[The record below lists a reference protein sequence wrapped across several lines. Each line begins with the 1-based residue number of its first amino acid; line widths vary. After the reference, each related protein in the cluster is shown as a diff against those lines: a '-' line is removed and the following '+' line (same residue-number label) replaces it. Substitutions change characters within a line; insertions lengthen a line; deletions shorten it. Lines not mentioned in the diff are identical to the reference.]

1 MVRLVLCAVDSS
13 ELGARVL
20 RHAAGLA
27 AAMQSRLLLL
37 HAGDTPVAQLDALLQ
52 DATPYGAGYIDAS
65 VRVEPGPVVETIL
78 RVARETNAG
87 LIVAGTR
94 SRRGIARLLL
104 GSTSA
109 ELLRESN
116 RPVLLVP
123 PSEIDVLTLSHDRVT
138 LHFGAVL
145 AAVDLAESNDAQL
158 AWASHFA
165 ALAKQRLE
173 LLTVAAD
180 EGLSDHDAAAA
191 LKARGRG
198 LAPVAP
204 TAFIVRRGE
213 VAEEIA
219 RCAVAERSGLVV
231 MGLRRQGRGNP
242 GTIASRVMETHD
254 ALVLAVPDA
263 ANRAPVPK

>member
-13 ELGARVL
+13 DLGARVL

-37 HAGDTPVAQLDALLQ
+37 HVGDMPASRLDALLQ
-52 DATPYGAGYIDAS
+52 EATPYGAGYLDAT
-65 VRVEPGPVVETIL
+65 VRVEPGAVVETIL
-78 RVARETNAG
+78 RVARESNAG

-94 SRRGIARLLL
+94 ARRGIARLLL

-109 ELLRESN
+109 ELLRESD

-123 PSEIDVLTLSHDRVT
+123 PSEIDVLTLSPDRVT

-145 AAVDLAESNDAQL
+145 AAVDLSESNDTQL
-158 AWASHFA
+158 AWASHVA

-173 LLTVAAD
+173 LLTVATD
-180 EGLSDHDAAAA
+180 EDVSDHDTAAA
-191 LKARGRG
+191 LKARGHG
-198 LAPVAP
+198 LTPVAP
-204 TAFIVRRGE
+204 TAFIVRRGD

-219 RCAVAERSGLVV
+219 RCALAEQSGLVV
-231 MGLRRQGRGNP
+231 MGLRQGRGSP
-242 GTIASRVMETHD
+242 GRVASRVMKTHD
-254 ALVLAVPDA
+254 ALVLAVPA
-263 ANRAPVPK
+263 A

>member
-1 MVRLVLCAVDSS
+1 MVRLVLSAIDAS

-20 RHAAGLA
+20 RHAVGLA

-37 HAGDTPVAQLDALLQ
+37 HVGDMPASRLDALLEE
-52 DATPYGAGYIDAS
+52 ATPYGAGYVDAA
-65 VRVEPGPVVETIL
+65 VRVEPGAVVETIL
-78 RVARETNAG
+78 RVAHESNAG

-94 SRRGIARLLL
+94 ARRGIARLLL

-109 ELLRESN
+109 ELLQATDL
-116 RPVLLVP
+116 PVLLVP
-123 PSEIDVLTLSHDRVT
+123 PSEVDVLTLSNDRVT

-145 AAVDLAESNDAQL
+145 AAVDLAESNGRQL

-165 ALAKQRLE
+165 SLAKQRLE
-173 LLTVAAD
+173 LLTVATD
-180 EGLSDHDAAAA
+180 EAVSDHDAAAA
-191 LKARGRG
+191 LKARGHG
-198 LAPVAP
+198 LTPVAP

-219 RCAVAERSGLVV
+219 RCALAESSGLVV
-231 MGLRRQGRGNP
+231 MGLRQKGRGSP

-263 ANRAPVPK
+263 D